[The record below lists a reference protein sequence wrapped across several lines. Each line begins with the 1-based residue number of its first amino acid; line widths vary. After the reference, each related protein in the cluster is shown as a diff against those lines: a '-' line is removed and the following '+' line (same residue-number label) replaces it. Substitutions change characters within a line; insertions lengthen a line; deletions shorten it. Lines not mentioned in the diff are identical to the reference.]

1 MSFAST
7 LAKGFK
13 NFGHA
18 IATAGKYIAIGVKD
32 VVLVANKSQAIAP
45 ELEALAGAL
54 AGPLG
59 IKVTDTAMHLLGD
72 VANHLMTI
80 GTDASVVGASTGL
93 NLTLDTAL
101 INDIKALIPVLTGVV
116 ESVGGKVP
124 PPQTIEGE
132 VIAARTT

>member
-18 IATAGKYIAIGVKD
+18 IATAGKYIATGVKD
-32 VVLVANKSQAIAP
+32 VVMVANKAQAIAP

-59 IKVTDTAMHLLGD
+59 AKVTDTAMHLLGD
-72 VANHLMTI
+72 VANHLMTL
-80 GTDASVVGASTGL
+80 GVDAGAVGATTGL

-101 INDIKALIPVLTGVV
+101 INDIKALIPALAGVV

-124 PPQTIEGE
+124 PPQVIEGQ
-132 VIAARTT
+132 VLSVKTT